1 MDLAPPREL
10 RARAAGGGRAARGAR
25 APSLRGEPPAL
36 YLPYISATSPLHLPC
51 ISPTSPLHLRSKV
64 THLRTWI
71 VHNPEERS
79 LLGFFAGWCML
90 LCSPFVTS
98 RFVTLPYI
106 FVISPLPL
114 PYLSPIGS
122 CCSAPPLA
130 SLTCSSTSARSSSSS
145 TCTSR
150 CSPVSARV

>member
-1 MDLAPPREL
+1 M
-10 RARAAGGGRAARGAR
+10 
-25 APSLRGEPPAL
+25 
-36 YLPYISATSPLHLPC
+36 
-51 ISPTSPLHLRSKV
+51 

-114 PYLSPIGS
+114 PYLSP
-122 CCSAPPLA
+122 
-130 SLTCSSTSARSSSSS
+130 TSALSLPYLSSILSDQTGAHSLHNHPALS
-145 TCTSR
+145 LAL
-150 CSPVSARV
+150 SPA